1 MTRRDRFN
9 RTTGPLVRERRERR
23 EGRGMNALLAMSLPA
38 VALVALWAQVAG
50 GDQDPAAAAAAAAA
64 EVTVDTT
71 ESGIP
76 DELRTA
82 IFVGATG
89 MVVGG
94 AGWLAF
100 RMLGSHQQRL
110 EDLEG
115 Y

>member
-23 EGRGMNALLAMSLPA
+23 EGRGMNTLLALSLPA
-38 VALVALWAQVAG
+38 VALVAFWAQVASD
-50 GDQDPAAAAAAAAA
+50 DQDPAAAAGTAD
-64 EVTVDTT
+64 EVTVDAT

-76 DELRTA
+76 GGLRTA